1 MKPATADEILGVAQ
15 ADPRPSRR
23 AGMSHPTKYPP
34 NQPHLPEV
42 SSSRRNLHCQKR
54 FPVSKPVLAI
64 LFAIFLPAA
73 LALAQ
78 SAPDAPVPAALR
90 TGTKIFVSNAGADSG
105 LFPSPFS
112 GDPNRGYNQLY
123 AGLKA
128 NGQYEL
134 VGDPSQADLV
144 LELQLTAPVGST
156 RSMNTNKVNGASD
169 PVPMFRLV
177 IYDCKTHFV
186 LWTFTQSIEV
196 AILQKTH
203 DHNFDD
209 ALTAILLEFEAIT
222 GKAQNA
228 TH

>member
-1 MKPATADEILGVAQ
+1 M
-15 ADPRPSRR
+15 
-23 AGMSHPTKYPP
+23 
-34 NQPHLPEV
+34 
-42 SSSRRNLHCQKR
+42 
-54 FPVSKPVLAI
+54 SKPIFAI
-64 LFAIFLPAA
+64 LSTIFLPAA

-78 SAPDAPVPAALR
+78 TAPDAPVPAALR
-90 TGTKIFVSNAGADSG
+90 TGAKIFVSNAGADSG

-123 AGLKA
+123 AGLRA
-128 NGQYEL
+128 NNHFEL
-134 VGDPSQADLV
+134 VSDPSQADLV

-156 RSMNTNKVNGASD
+156 RSMNSNKINGASD

-177 IYDCKTHFV
+177 VYDRKTHFV

-196 AILQKTH
+196 AYLQKTH
-203 DHNFDD
+203 DHNFDE
-209 ALTAILLEFEAIT
+209 ALTAILLEFESIT